1 MYEVNCLDL
10 DGNTINNFFQW
21 DVDQKIMIKV
31 KGCEEDY
38 LGIAPEVH
46 FANTKSKEALV
57 VRSWLSGRITSE
69 TNVRSKP
76 DDSSDDNI
84 NGALNEGDEIVY
96 TEYAEYSA
104 NNADN
109 DNLIVNT
116 TYAGGDKEWCVI
128 EYNNSKCYV
137 ESSCIERNVDTI
149 VADVPNSLLEEPY
162 PLLVYVYLTD
172 SDDVS
177 SQMTI
182 LYGELPVRKRAK
194 PSDYKYVENITP
206 VTYKMIKDE
215 LEEAIK
221 NTSKTAEEDIVNTKD
236 AAISVIDE
244 KEQGYIYAGEM
255 LVGYGIGYEDVANRT
270 EGSAEYLNGV
280 LIGYGEEPQ
289 ENSARWLLY
298 HVKGA
303 ASSAI
308 TDIEDTASTATAL
321 IESTASDAKTKIETV
336 ASETKTYIE
345 NDIGTKIV
353 DNGVEMKTT
362 DDGNGNITMSI
373 AILQS

>member
-38 LGIAPEVH
+38 LRIAPEVH
-46 FANTKSKEALV
+46 FANTKGKEAIV
-57 VRSWLSGRITSE
+57 VRSWLSGRIISE

-76 DDSSDDNI
+76 DYSSDDNV
-84 NGALNEGDEIVY
+84 NGVLNKDDEIVY
-96 TEYAEYSA
+96 TEYVEYSA

-109 DNLIVNT
+109 NNLIVNT

-128 EYNNSKCYV
+128 EYNNNKCYI

-177 SQMTI
+177 SQRTI

-221 NTSKTAEEDIVNTKD
+221 NTSKTAEEDIVNAKD

-244 KEQGYIYAGEM
+244 KEQGYIHAGEM

-270 EGSAEYLNGV
+270 EESAEYLNGV
-280 LIGYGEEPQ
+280 LIGYGLEPQ
-289 ENSARWLLY
+289 ENSARWLWY
-298 HVKGA
+298 QVKNA
-303 ASSAI
+303 AGSA
-308 TDIEDTASTATAL
+308 TENIENSASTATTD
-321 IESTASDAKTKIETV
+321 IESAANTAKTNIENV
-336 ASETKTYIE
+336 ASETRTYIE
-345 NDIGTKIV
+345 NDISAKIIE
-353 DNGVEMKTT
+353 NGVEMKTA

-373 AILQS
+373 AILQA

>member
-1 MYEVNCLDL
+1 MYEVTCLDL

-21 DVDQKIMIKV
+21 DVDQKIAIKV

-38 LGIAPEVH
+38 LRIAPEVH
-46 FANTKSKEALV
+46 FANTKSKEAIV

-69 TNVRSKP
+69 TNVRIEP
-76 DDSSDDNI
+76 DDSSDDNVK
-84 NGALNEGDEIVY
+84 GVLNDDDEIVY
-96 TEYAEYSA
+96 TPYVEYSA

-116 TYAGGDKEWCVI
+116 TYAGGAKEWCVI
-128 EYNNSKCYV
+128 EYNNNKCYL
-137 ESSCIERNVDTI
+137 ESSCIERNIDTI

-162 PLLVYVYLTD
+162 PLLIYVYLTD

-177 SQMTI
+177 SQRTI

-221 NTSKTAEEDIVNTKD
+221 NKCKD
-236 AAISVIDE
+236 AEDAINDANSTAISVINE

-255 LVGYGIGYEDVANRT
+255 LVGYGIGYEDEANRT
-270 EGSAEYLNGV
+270 EKSAEYLNGV
-280 LIGYGEEPQ
+280 LIGYGDEPQ
-289 ENSARWLLY
+289 ENSARWLWY
-298 HVKGA
+298 QVRGA

-321 IESTASDAKTKIETV
+321 IESTASDAKTKIENV

-345 NDIGTKIV
+345 NDISTKIV
-353 DNGVEMKTT
+353 NNGVEMKTT

>member
-1 MYEVNCLDL
+1 MSDP
-10 DGNTINNFFQW
+10 DGSS
-21 DVDQKIMIKV
+21 DV
-31 KGCEEDY
+31 KG
-38 LGIAPEVH
+38 
-46 FANTKSKEALV
+46 T
-57 VRSWLSGRITSE
+57 
-69 TNVRSKP
+69 
-76 DDSSDDNI
+76 
-84 NGALNEGDEIVY
+84 LNENDEIVY

-104 NNADN
+104 NNDK
-109 DNLIVNT
+109 LVVNT

-128 EYNNSKCYV
+128 EYNNNKCYI
-137 ESSCIERNVDTI
+137 ESSCIERNVGTI

-162 PLLVYVYLTD
+162 PLLIYVYLTD

-177 SQMTI
+177 SQRTI

-194 PSDYKYVENITP
+194 PSDYRYVENITP

-221 NTSKTAEEDIVNTKD
+221 NTCKDAEENIVNTKNT
-236 AAISVIDE
+236 AISVINE

-255 LVGYGIGYEDVANRT
+255 LVGYGIGYEDAANRT
-270 EGSAEYLNGV
+270 EENAEYLNGA
-280 LIGYGEEPQ
+280 LIGYGNEPQ
-289 ENSARWLLY
+289 EDSARWLLY
-298 HVKGA
+298 QVRGA

-321 IESTASDAKTKIETV
+321 IKSTASDAKTKIETV

-345 NDIGTKIV
+345 NDISTKIV
-353 DNGVEMKTT
+353 DNGVEMKTA